1 MEPITFKQCFK
12 GAWRDGFNAL
22 RNRPLLCLTIAIV
35 LLVTSALGVSFK
47 QLALT
52 AAQTGEPA
60 VFRLRLAL
68 MSFGVVLVNIVTFSV
83 LAVHVVRYT
92 VLGPDAARQAHWYGR
107 DLWRYLWTS
116 IQICV
121 SLAVVWF
128 VAAFCVAFALRAAG
142 RNDSYAAL
150 GTFFVLLMCAL
161 GFVLIRVSLIFPQ
174 IGAGRSK
181 RWRAAWQDSRGHF
194 WVMFGTTLGT
204 ILPLII
210 AGVIVTI
217 LFAVVLHFSPA
228 ATTVVLGTLILQTAL
243 SIAWVAVATSVSGW
257 LYHRF
262 ADHLLTLDD
271 APDDV

>member
-22 RNRPLLCLTIAIV
+22 RNRPLLCLTVAIV
-35 LLVTSALGVSFK
+35 MLVTSALSISLK
-47 QLALT
+47 ELALT
-52 AAQTGEPA
+52 ASQNGAPA
-60 VFRLRLAL
+60 GFRLRLAV
-68 MSFGVVLVNIVTFSV
+68 MSFGVVLVNIVAFSV

-92 VLGPDAARQAHWYGR
+92 ILGPDTAQHSHWYGR

-121 SLAVVWF
+121 GLFAVWF
-128 VAAFCVAFALRAAG
+128 IAALCAAFALRAAG
-142 RNDSYAAL
+142 RGDSNALL

-161 GFVLIRVSLIFPQ
+161 LFVLIRVSLIFPQ

-194 WVMFGTTLGT
+194 WVMFGTTIGT
-204 ILPLII
+204 ILPLIV
-210 AGVIVTI
+210 AGVIMAI
-217 LFAVVLHFSPA
+217 LFAVVLHFIPA
-228 ATTVVLGTLILQTAL
+228 ATTVVLGTLILQTVL

-262 ADHLLTLDD
+262 ADHLLMLDD

>member
-22 RNRPLLCLTIAIV
+22 RNRPLLCLTIAVV
-35 LLVTSALGVSFK
+35 LLVTSALSVSLK

-52 AAQTGEPA
+52 ASQSGEPA

-68 MSFGVVLVNIVTFSV
+68 MSFGVVSVNIVAFSV
-83 LAVHVVRYT
+83 LAIHVMRYT
-92 VLGPDAARQAHWYGR
+92 ILGPAAARQGHWYRR

-116 IQICV
+116 IQVCV
-121 SLAVVWF
+121 SIAVVWF
-128 VAAFCVAFALRAAG
+128 IAAFCVALALRAAG
-142 RNDSYAAL
+142 HGNSYAAL

-161 GFVLIRVSLIFPQ
+161 LFVVIRVSLIFPQ

-194 WVMFGTTLGT
+194 WAMFGTTFVT
-204 ILPLII
+204 ILPLIA
-210 AGVIVTI
+210 AGVIMTI
-217 LFAVVLHFSPA
+217 LFGVVLHYIPT
-228 ATTVVLGTLILQTAL
+228 ATTVVLGTLILQTVL
-243 SIAWVAVATSVSGW
+243 SIAWIAVATGVSGW

-262 ADHLLTLDD
+262 ADRLLTLDD